1 MSLCAV
7 MPKII
12 LLMMI
17 IFYCQGFP
25 LKDKKITETT
35 VTTTENLYWTSVND
49 SEIHFNSTGL
59 ETPSTDTDFEA
70 FALDNGS
77 SLSSLVTFNEETKT
91 NFSQNSDLSAPIP
104 TAVQLTS
111 SNSPPMSCTNPPP
124 LWQVQQN
131 ITEIQ
136 KNILNIEKAIKDI
149 GRTLEYLK
157 VANICSAVLTASCI
171 TPVLVIMFRLKLPPP
186 TI

>member
-35 VTTTENLYWTSVND
+35 VTTTESLYLMSVNN
-49 SEIHFNSTGL
+49 SEILINSTEL
-59 ETPSTDTDFEA
+59 ETTSTNIDFEA
-70 FALDNGS
+70 FEFDNRT
-77 SLSSLVTFNEETKT
+77 SLSSLVTFNEETKR
-91 NFSQNSDLSAPIP
+91 QNSDLSEPIP

-111 SNSPPMSCTNPPP
+111 SNSPPMSCTPPP

-149 GRTLEYLK
+149 GLTLEWLK

-171 TPVLVIMFRLKLPPP
+171 TPVLVIMCRLKLPPP